1 VWARKA
7 LNSQKRRFPA
17 RAVLWRTA
25 QLAAAAEAGP
35 AAEPV
40 ASPAPAA
47 SAFAAAAGGGRADIL
62 VEIAGP
68 KLGLKVRNQSNQ
80 VLVKAVNPEAEVD
93 VKKNV
98 DPGMQIVTV
107 GGEPIDGLSRGS
119 ADRGAQGVFD
129 PPGHLL
135 TSFHTVLVG
144 GIWPPPPVLTI
155 GLTPL
160 TP

>member
-1 VWARKA
+1 
-7 LNSQKRRFPA
+7 
-17 RAVLWRTA
+17 VLWRTA

-47 SAFAAAAGGGRADIL
+47 SAFAPAAGGGRVDIL

-68 KLGLKVRNQSNQ
+68 KLGLKVRNQGNQ
-80 VLVKAVNPEAEVD
+80 VLVKTVNPEAEAG

-119 ADRGAQGVFD
+119 ADSGGRGVFD
-129 PPGHLL
+129 PPWASSYHS
-135 TSFHTVLVG
+135 SFHTVLVG
-144 GIWPPPPVLTI
+144 GIWRLPTVFTI